1 VKKLLFL
8 MVIFSVLLMSCV
20 EQEVPSEVVTF
31 TVTFNS
37 DGGTG
42 VTQLTVDENA
52 LAAEP
57 ADPTKEGYVFEYWY
71 VTNSEVAYDFTTPV
85 TANLTLTASWVL
97 YVPSELTDAE
107 KLALDITDVETL
119 MFVDEYQLNLPVR
132 GRVSR
137 SAIKWTSSSNYVSS
151 TGFILPIPANETAT
165 TGRITGEYSLNGVKV
180 TKNYD
185 IPLAQ
190 MREVE
195 ISSTRSVPFE
205 NLTTEYTVADGNV
218 NLYFE
223 QDGYVPYI
231 KLVDFFTLLE
241 GFIDPAVDMTF
252 TKGEGTLEIFYQY
265 YDEDEDITY
274 DLILTVNA
282 EDNTIITNDP
292 GFYWAY
298 VYSTETNY
306 GRHITYDNDNPNN
319 HTVEGSDVVYDLDLY
334 NMDIAVYDGDIVLP
348 YYIVNQLF
356 AGSSYYNVYYNNDG
370 LFGIYSLPSEGSLE
384 YRTIKES
391 SMNDEKMPA
400 DLLVHTFNMLAFN
413 LDYFYGLKDIMEVE
427 TYYTLLYAQRNKILT
442 NDPEDFDVAL
452 SALLLKSIDEPHTS
466 YGYPS
471 YFNKP
476 DWEGPEVSSLANYGA
491 RFNEWY
497 ASGLQAVNT
506 VIGAKW
512 GTVSGGGWNATSMS
526 RPHFW
531 FLDDVT
537 VMLNLDDFNT
547 ADIEE
552 SATYDSVLANAVLKV
567 SDISLVLPAVQ
578 SGNKYFYYNSS
589 DENNEKLEILV
600 KGLTAADLVTYGN
613 QLVSLGYTFVQE
625 ATTNQ
630 SKVNGYYQLIIPA
643 EGENPEQSY
652 MVQIAYDEVMKLFY
666 VGIINR
672 IPTSF
677 TSTWPFTVDFADIV
691 NSDSAVYMEM
701 MMDQIMAL
709 APNLENII
717 LDLSW
722 NTGGNIG
729 ALYRI
734 VGFITD
740 QPFEVSGI
748 DRDTGGMST
757 SHVLIEGIPSYAH
770 LNWALLI
777 TPVTFSAA
785 NEMATIFMANDL
797 GPIVGKTSGG
807 GACSITPILL
817 PNGTAFTM
825 SSNNIGAY
833 RTGTGTEEDPFIY
846 HNNEFGIIPDFAID
860 INLIYNAETLLTVF
874 N

>member
-1 VKKLLFL
+1 MKKLLFL
-8 MVIFSVLLMSCV
+8 MVIFSVLLMSCT
-20 EQEVPSEVVTF
+20 EPEVPSEVVTY

-37 DGGTG
+37 DGGTA
-42 VTQLTVDENA
+42 VTSLTVDENA
-52 LAAEP
+52 LVTEP

-71 VTNSEVAYDFTTPV
+71 VTDSEVEYDFTTPV
-85 TANLTLTASWVL
+85 TANITLTASWIL
-97 YVPSELTDAE
+97 DVPSELTDAE
-107 KLALDITDVETL
+107 KIQLDITDVETL
-119 MFVDEYQLNLPVR
+119 MFVDAYQLSLPIR

-137 SAIKWTSSSNYVSS
+137 STIKWTSSSNYISS
-151 TGFILPIPANETAT
+151 TGYIIPIPATETAT
-165 TGRITGEYSLNGVKV
+165 TGQITGEFTLNGVKV
-180 TKNYD
+180 TRTYD
-185 IPLAQ
+185 IPLAP
-190 MREVE
+190 MSEVD
-195 ISSTRSVPFE
+195 ISVTRSVPFE
-205 NLTTEYTVADGNV
+205 NLTTEYTVADGDV

-223 QDGYVPYI
+223 EDGSVPYI
-231 KLVDFFTLLE
+231 KLVDFFALLE
-241 GFIDPAVDMTF
+241 GFIDPEVELTF

-282 EDNTIITNDP
+282 DDNTIITNDP

-319 HTVEGSDVVYDLDLY
+319 HSVEGSDVVYDLDLY
-334 NMDIAVYDGDIVLP
+334 NMDIAVYEGDVVLP

-427 TYYTLLYAQRNKILT
+427 TYYDLLYAQRNKLLT
-442 NDPEDFDVAL
+442 NDPEDFDYAL
-452 SALLLKSIDEPHTS
+452 RDLLLKSIDEPHTS

-471 YFNKP
+471 YFNES
-476 DWEGPEVSSLANYGA
+476 DWAGPEQNDLKYYGD
-491 RFNEWY
+491 RFKSWY
-497 ASGLQAVNT
+497 YDGYVAVDA

-512 GTVSGGGWNATSMS
+512 GEAATGWNASS
-526 RPHFW
+526 SGRPHYW

-552 SATYDSVLANAVLKV
+552 SATYDATLANAVLEAP
-567 SDISLVLPAVQ
+567 DISLVLPAIN
-578 SGNKYFYYNSS
+578 SGSKYFYYNNS
-589 DENNEKLEILV
+589 DENRNKLEVLV
-600 KGLTAADLVTYGN
+600 KGLTAADLTTYGN
-613 QLVSLGYTFVQE
+613 ALVALGYTFVLE
-625 ATTNQ
+625 TTTNLA
-630 SKVNGYYQLIIPA
+630 KANGYYQLVIPA
-643 EGENPEQSY
+643 DGTNAEQSY
-652 MVQIAYDEVMKLFY
+652 MVQIAYNEAMKLFY
-666 VGIINR
+666 VGIINS
-672 IPTSF
+672 IPLSF
-677 TSTWPFTVDFADIV
+677 AGVWPFTVNIDEIV
-691 NSDSAVYMEM
+691 YSDSAVYMEM
-701 MMDQIMAL
+701 MMDQIIL
-709 APNLENII
+709 AAPTLENII
-717 LDLSW
+717 LDISW
-722 NTGGNIG
+722 NTGGNVG

-740 QPFEVSGI
+740 QPFAVSGI
-748 DRDTGGMST
+748 DGDTGGMST
-757 SHVLIEGIPSYAH
+757 SHVLIEGVPSYAH

-777 TPVTFSAA
+777 TPVSFSAA
-785 NEMATIFMANDL
+785 NSLATIFMANDL

-825 SSNNIGAY
+825 SSNNINAY
-833 RTGTGTEEDPFIY
+833 RTGTGTEEDPFVY
-846 HNNEFGIIPDFAID
+846 HNNEFGITPDFAID
-860 INLIYNAETLLTVF
+860 INLIYNVETLLTVF

>member
-1 VKKLLFL
+1 
-8 MVIFSVLLMSCV
+8 MVIFSVLLMSCT
-20 EQEVPSEVVTF
+20 EPEVPSEVVTY

-37 DGGTG
+37 DGGTA
-42 VTQLTVDENA
+42 VTSLTVDENA
-52 LAAEP
+52 LVTEP

-71 VTNSEVAYDFTTPV
+71 VTDSEVEYDFTTPV
-85 TANLTLTASWVL
+85 TANITLTASWIL
-97 YVPSELTDAE
+97 DVPSELTDAE
-107 KLALDITDVETL
+107 KIQLDITDVETL
-119 MFVDEYQLNLPVR
+119 MFVDAYQLSLPIR

-137 SAIKWTSSSNYVSS
+137 STIKWTSSSNYISS
-151 TGFILPIPANETAT
+151 TGYIIPIPATETAT
-165 TGRITGEYSLNGVKV
+165 TGQITGEFTLNGVKV
-180 TKNYD
+180 TRTYD
-185 IPLAQ
+185 IPLAP
-190 MREVE
+190 MSEVD
-195 ISSTRSVPFE
+195 ISVTRSVPFE
-205 NLTTEYTVADGNV
+205 NLTTEYTVADGDV

-223 QDGYVPYI
+223 EDGSVPYI
-231 KLVDFFTLLE
+231 KLVDFFALLE
-241 GFIDPAVDMTF
+241 GFIDPEVELTF

-282 EDNTIITNDP
+282 DDNTIITNDP

-319 HTVEGSDVVYDLDLY
+319 HSVEGSDVVYDLDLY
-334 NMDIAVYDGDIVLP
+334 NMDIAVYEGDVVLP

-427 TYYTLLYAQRNKILT
+427 TYYDLLYAQRNKLLT
-442 NDPEDFDVAL
+442 NDPEDFDYAL
-452 SALLLKSIDEPHTS
+452 RDLLLKSIDEPHTS

-471 YFNKP
+471 YFNES
-476 DWEGPEVSSLANYGA
+476 DWAGPEQNDLKYYGD
-491 RFNEWY
+491 RFKSWY
-497 ASGLQAVNT
+497 YDGYVAVDA

-512 GTVSGGGWNATSMS
+512 GEAATGWNASS
-526 RPHFW
+526 SGRPHYW

-552 SATYDSVLANAVLKV
+552 SATYDATLANAVLEAP
-567 SDISLVLPAVQ
+567 DISLVLPAIN
-578 SGNKYFYYNSS
+578 SGSKYFYYNNS
-589 DENNEKLEILV
+589 DENRNKLEVLV
-600 KGLTAADLVTYGN
+600 KGLTAADLTTYGN
-613 QLVSLGYTFVQE
+613 ALVALGYTFVLE
-625 ATTNQ
+625 TTTNLA
-630 SKVNGYYQLIIPA
+630 KANGYYQLVIPA
-643 EGENPEQSY
+643 DGTNAEQSY
-652 MVQIAYDEVMKLFY
+652 MVQIAYNEAMKLFY
-666 VGIINR
+666 VGIINS
-672 IPTSF
+672 IPLSF
-677 TSTWPFTVDFADIV
+677 AGVWPFTVNIDEIV
-691 NSDSAVYMEM
+691 YSDSAVYMEM
-701 MMDQIMAL
+701 MMDQIIL
-709 APNLENII
+709 AAPTLENII
-717 LDLSW
+717 LDISW
-722 NTGGNIG
+722 NTGGNVG

-740 QPFEVSGI
+740 QPFAVSGI
-748 DRDTGGMST
+748 DGDTGGMST
-757 SHVLIEGIPSYAH
+757 SHVLIEGVPSYAH

-777 TPVTFSAA
+777 TPVSFSAA
-785 NEMATIFMANDL
+785 NSLATIFMANDL

-825 SSNNIGAY
+825 SSNNINAY
-833 RTGTGTEEDPFIY
+833 RTGTGTEEDPFVY
-846 HNNEFGIIPDFAID
+846 HNNEFGITPDFAID
-860 INLIYNAETLLTVF
+860 INLIYNVETLLTVF

>member
-1 VKKLLFL
+1 
-8 MVIFSVLLMSCV
+8 MSCT
-20 EQEVPSEVVTF
+20 EPEVATEVVTY

-37 DGGTG
+37 DGGTA
-42 VTQLTVDENA
+42 VAVQTVDKNA
-52 LAAEP
+52 LATEP
-57 ADPTKEGYVFEYWY
+57 AAPVKEGYIFEYWY
-71 VTNSEVAYDFTTPV
+71 SSNSDVEYDFTTPV
-85 TANLTLTASWVL
+85 TADIILTASWL
-97 YVPSELTDAE
+97 LDVPSELTDAE
-107 KLALDITDVETL
+107 KIALDIQDVETL
-119 MFVDEYQLNLPVR
+119 MFIDEYQLNLPVR

-137 SAIKWTSSSNYVSS
+137 STIKWTSSSNYVSI
-151 TGFILPIPANETAT
+151 TGFILPIPANETVT
-165 TGRITGEYSLNGVKV
+165 TGQIKGEFTLNGVKE
-180 TKNYD
+180 TRTYD
-185 IPLAQ
+185 IPLAP
-190 MREVE
+190 MREVDL
-195 ISSTRSVPFE
+195 SVSRSVPFE
-205 NLTTEYTVADGNV
+205 NLTTEYTVEDGNV

-223 QDGYVPYI
+223 EDGYVPYI
-231 KLVDFFTLLE
+231 KLVDFFDLLE
-241 GFIDPAVDMTF
+241 GFIDPEVEMTF

-265 YDEDEDITY
+265 YDEDEDVMY

-282 EDNTIITNDP
+282 DDNTIITNDP

-319 HTVEGSDVVYDLDLY
+319 HYIEGSDVIYDLDLY
-334 NMDIAVYDGDIVLP
+334 NMDITVFDGDVVLP

-356 AGSSYYNVYYNNDG
+356 AGSSYYNVYYNHDG
-370 LFGIYSLPSEGSLE
+370 LFGIYSLPSEGSIE

-413 LDYFYGLKDIMEVE
+413 MDYFYGLKEIMEVD
-427 TYYTLLYAQRNKILT
+427 TYYDLLYAQRNKLLT

-476 DWEGPEVSSLANYGA
+476 NWEGPEVSSLSDYGT
-491 RFNEWY
+491 RFNTWY
-497 ASGLQAVNT
+497 SSGLQAVNT

-512 GTVSGGGWNATSMS
+512 GTVSGGGWNASSMS
-526 RPHFW
+526 RPHYW
-531 FLDDVT
+531 FLNDVT

-552 SATYDSVLANAVLKV
+552 SAAYDSILANNVLKAP
-567 SDISLVLPAVQ
+567 DISAVLPAINQ
-578 SGNKYFYYNSS
+578 GNKYFYYNNS
-589 DENNEKLEILV
+589 DENRNQLEILV
-600 KGLTAADLVTYGN
+600 KGLSAADLISYGSA
-613 QLVSLGYTFVQE
+613 LEGLGYTFINE
-625 ATTNQ
+625 ETTVL
-630 SKVNGYYQLIIPA
+630 SKAHGYYQLIIPA
-643 EGENPEQSY
+643 DGTNAEQSY
-652 MVQIAYDEVMKLFY
+652 MVQIAYSEQMKLFY
-666 VGIINR
+666 VGIINDV
-672 IPTSF
+672 PLSF
-677 TSTWPFTVDFADIV
+677 SGVWPFTVDIDDIV
-691 NSDSAVYMEM
+691 YSDSAVYMEM
-701 MMDQIMAL
+701 MLDQIITAS
-709 APNLENII
+709 PNLENII

-722 NTGGNIG
+722 NTGGNVG

-740 QPFEVSGI
+740 QPFAVSGI

-785 NEMATIFMANDL
+785 NSMATIFLANDL
-797 GPIVGKTSGG
+797 GPIIGKTSGG

-825 SSNNIGAY
+825 SSNNINAY
-833 RTGTGTEEDPFIY
+833 RTGAGTEEDPYVY
-846 HNNEFGIIPDFAID
+846 HNNEFGITPDYQID
-860 INLIYNAETLLTVF
+860 INLIYNIDTLLTVF

>member
-8 MVIFSVLLMSCV
+8 MVIFSVLLMSCT
-20 EQEVPSEVVTF
+20 EPEVPSEVVTY

-37 DGGTG
+37 DGGTA
-42 VTQLTVDENA
+42 VTSLTVDENA
-52 LAAEP
+52 LVTEP

-71 VTNSEVAYDFTTPV
+71 VTDSEVEYDFTTPV
-85 TANLTLTASWVL
+85 TANITLTASWIL
-97 YVPSELTDAE
+97 DVPSELTDAE
-107 KLALDITDVETL
+107 KIQLDITDVETL
-119 MFVDEYQLNLPVR
+119 MFVDAYQLSLPIR

-137 SAIKWTSSSNYVSS
+137 STIKWTSSSNYISS
-151 TGFILPIPANETAT
+151 TGYIIPIPATETAT
-165 TGRITGEYSLNGVKV
+165 TGQITGEFTLNGVKV
-180 TKNYD
+180 TRTYD
-185 IPLAQ
+185 IPLAP
-190 MREVE
+190 MSEVD
-195 ISSTRSVPFE
+195 ISVTRSVPFE
-205 NLTTEYTVADGNV
+205 NLTTEYTVADGDV

-223 QDGYVPYI
+223 EDGSVPYI
-231 KLVDFFTLLE
+231 KLVDFFALLE
-241 GFIDPAVDMTF
+241 GFIDPEVELTF

-282 EDNTIITNDP
+282 DDNTIITNDP

-319 HTVEGSDVVYDLDLY
+319 HSVEGSDVVYDLDLY
-334 NMDIAVYDGDIVLP
+334 NMDIAVYEGDVVLP

-427 TYYTLLYAQRNKILT
+427 TYYDLLYAQRNKLLT
-442 NDPEDFDVAL
+442 NDPEDFDYAL
-452 SALLLKSIDEPHTS
+452 RDLLLKSIDEPHTS

-471 YFNKP
+471 YFNES
-476 DWEGPEVSSLANYGA
+476 DWAGPEQNDLKYYGD
-491 RFNEWY
+491 RFKSWY
-497 ASGLQAVNT
+497 YDGYVAVDA

-512 GTVSGGGWNATSMS
+512 GEAATGWNASS
-526 RPHFW
+526 SGRPHYW

-552 SATYDSVLANAVLKV
+552 SATYDATLANAVLEAP
-567 SDISLVLPAVQ
+567 DISLVLPAIN
-578 SGNKYFYYNSS
+578 SGSKYFYYNNS
-589 DENNEKLEILV
+589 DENRNKLEVLV
-600 KGLTAADLVTYGN
+600 KGLTAADLTTYGN
-613 QLVSLGYTFVQE
+613 ALVALGYTFVLE
-625 ATTNQ
+625 TTTNLA
-630 SKVNGYYQLIIPA
+630 KANGYYQLVIPA
-643 EGENPEQSY
+643 DGTNAEQSY
-652 MVQIAYDEVMKLFY
+652 MVQIAYNEAMKLFY
-666 VGIINR
+666 VGIINS
-672 IPTSF
+672 IPLSF
-677 TSTWPFTVDFADIV
+677 AGVWPFTVNIDEIV
-691 NSDSAVYMEM
+691 YSDSAVYMEM
-701 MMDQIMAL
+701 MMDQIIL
-709 APNLENII
+709 AAPTLENII
-717 LDLSW
+717 LDISW
-722 NTGGNIG
+722 NTGGNVG

-740 QPFEVSGI
+740 QPFAVSGI
-748 DRDTGGMST
+748 DGDTGGMST
-757 SHVLIEGIPSYAH
+757 SHVLIEGVPSYAH

-777 TPVTFSAA
+777 TPVSFSAA
-785 NEMATIFMANDL
+785 NSLATIFMANDL

-825 SSNNIGAY
+825 SSNNINAY
-833 RTGTGTEEDPFIY
+833 RTGTGTEEDPFVY
-846 HNNEFGIIPDFAID
+846 HNNEFGITPDFAID
-860 INLIYNAETLLTVF
+860 INLIYNVETLLTVF

>member
-1 VKKLLFL
+1 
-8 MVIFSVLLMSCV
+8 MVIFSVLLMSCT
-20 EQEVPSEVVTF
+20 EPEVPSEVVTY

-37 DGGTG
+37 DGGTA
-42 VTQLTVDENA
+42 VTSLTVDENA
-52 LAAEP
+52 LVTEP

-71 VTNSEVAYDFTTPV
+71 VTDSEVEYDFTTPV
-85 TANLTLTASWVL
+85 TANITLTASWIL
-97 YVPSELTDAE
+97 DVPSELTDAE
-107 KLALDITDVETL
+107 KIQLDITDVETL
-119 MFVDEYQLNLPVR
+119 MFVDAYQLSLPIR

-137 SAIKWTSSSNYVSS
+137 STIKWTSSSNYISS
-151 TGFILPIPANETAT
+151 TGYIIPIPATETAT
-165 TGRITGEYSLNGVKV
+165 TGQITGEFTLNGVKV
-180 TKNYD
+180 TRTYD
-185 IPLAQ
+185 IPLAP
-190 MREVE
+190 MSEVD
-195 ISSTRSVPFE
+195 ISVTRSVPFE
-205 NLTTEYTVADGNV
+205 NLTTEYTVADGDV

-223 QDGYVPYI
+223 EDGSVPYI
-231 KLVDFFTLLE
+231 KLVDFFALLE
-241 GFIDPAVDMTF
+241 GFIDPEVELTF

-282 EDNTIITNDP
+282 DDNTIITNDP

-319 HTVEGSDVVYDLDLY
+319 HSVEGSDVVYDLDLY
-334 NMDIAVYDGDIVLP
+334 NMDIAVYEGDVVLP

-427 TYYTLLYAQRNKILT
+427 TYYDLLYAQRNKLLT
-442 NDPEDFDVAL
+442 NDPEDFDYAL
-452 SALLLKSIDEPHTS
+452 RDLLLKSIDEPHTS

-471 YFNKP
+471 YFNES
-476 DWEGPEVSSLANYGA
+476 DWAGPEQNDLKYYGD
-491 RFNEWY
+491 RFKSWY
-497 ASGLQAVNT
+497 YDGYVAVDA

-512 GTVSGGGWNATSMS
+512 GEAATGWNASS
-526 RPHFW
+526 SGRPHYW

-552 SATYDSVLANAVLKV
+552 SSTYDATLANAVLEAP
-567 SDISLVLPAVQ
+567 DISLVLPAIN
-578 SGNKYFYYNSS
+578 SGSKYFYYNNS
-589 DENNEKLEILV
+589 DENRNKLEVLV
-600 KGLTAADLVTYGN
+600 KGLTAADLTTYGN
-613 QLVSLGYTFVQE
+613 ALVALGYTFVLE
-625 ATTNQ
+625 TTTNLA
-630 SKVNGYYQLIIPA
+630 KANGYYQLVIPA
-643 EGENPEQSY
+643 DGTNAEQSY
-652 MVQIAYDEVMKLFY
+652 MVQIAYNEAMKLFY
-666 VGIINR
+666 VGIINS
-672 IPTSF
+672 IPLSF
-677 TSTWPFTVDFADIV
+677 AGVWPFTVNIDEIV
-691 NSDSAVYMEM
+691 YSDSAVYMEM
-701 MMDQIMAL
+701 MMDQIIL
-709 APNLENII
+709 AAPTLENII
-717 LDLSW
+717 LDISW
-722 NTGGNIG
+722 NTGGNVG

-740 QPFEVSGI
+740 QPFAVSGI
-748 DRDTGGMST
+748 DGDTGGMST
-757 SHVLIEGIPSYAH
+757 SHVLIEGVPSYAH

-777 TPVTFSAA
+777 TPVSFSAA
-785 NEMATIFMANDL
+785 NSLATIFMANDL

-825 SSNNIGAY
+825 SSNNINAY
-833 RTGTGTEEDPFIY
+833 RTGTGTEEDPFVY
-846 HNNEFGIIPDFAID
+846 HNNEFGITPDFAID
-860 INLIYNAETLLTVF
+860 INLIYNVETLLTVF

>member
-1 VKKLLFL
+1 
-8 MVIFSVLLMSCV
+8 MVIFSVLLMSRT
-20 EQEVPSEVVTF
+20 EPEVPSEVVTF

-37 DGGTG
+37 DGGTD
-42 VTQLTVDENA
+42 VSQQTVEENA
-52 LAAEP
+52 LATEP
-57 ADPTKEGYVFEYWY
+57 TDPTKEGYVFEYWY
-71 VTNSEVAYDFTTPV
+71 MTNGEVAYDFTTPV
-85 TANLTLTASWVL
+85 TGNLTLTASWVL
-97 YVPSELTDAE
+97 DVPSELTDAE
-107 KLALDITDVETL
+107 KIALDITDVETL
-119 MFVDEYQLNLPVR
+119 MFVDEYQLNLPIK

-165 TGRITGEYSLNGVKV
+165 TGRITAEYSLNGVKV

-185 IPLAQ
+185 IPLAP

-195 ISSTRSVPFE
+195 IASTRSVPFE
-205 NLTTEYTVADGNV
+205 NLTTEYTVADGDV

-223 QDGYVPYI
+223 EDGYVPYI
-231 KLVDFFTLLE
+231 KLVDFFALLE
-241 GFIDPAVDMTF
+241 GFIDPEVDMTF

-265 YDEDEDITY
+265 YDEDEDVTY
-274 DLILTVNA
+274 DLILNVNA

-334 NMDIAVYDGDIVLP
+334 NMDIAVYDGDVVLP

-370 LFGIYSLPSEGSLE
+370 LYGIYSLPSEGSLE

-413 LDYFYGLKDIMEVE
+413 LDYFYGLKDIMEVD
-427 TYYTLLYAQRNKILT
+427 TYYSLLYTQRNKLLT
-442 NDPEDFDVAL
+442 NDPEDFDYAL
-452 SALLLKSIDEPHTS
+452 RDLLLKSIDEPHTS

-471 YFNKP
+471 YFNES
-476 DWEGPEVSSLANYGA
+476 DWTGPEQNDLKYYGD
-491 RFNEWY
+491 RFKSWY
-497 ASGLQAVNT
+497 YDGYVAVDA

-512 GTVSGGGWNATSMS
+512 GEAATGWNASS
-526 RPHFW
+526 SGRPHYW

-552 SATYDSVLANAVLKV
+552 SATYDAVLANAVLEAP
-567 SDISLVLPAVQ
+567 DISLVLPAIN
-578 SGNKYFYYNSS
+578 SGNKYFYYNNS
-589 DENNEKLEILV
+589 DENRNKLEVLV
-600 KGLTAADLVTYGN
+600 KGLTATDLTTYGN
-613 QLVSLGYTFVQE
+613 ALITLGYTFVQE
-625 ATTNQ
+625 TTTNLA
-630 SKVNGYYQLIIPA
+630 KANGYYQLVIPA
-643 EGENPEQSY
+643 DGTNAEQSY
-652 MVQIAYDEVMKLFY
+652 MVQIAYNEAMKLFY
-666 VGIINR
+666 VGIINS
-672 IPTSF
+672 IPLSF
-677 TSTWPFTVDFADIV
+677 AGVWPFTVNIDEIV
-691 NSDSAVYMEM
+691 YSDSAVYMEM
-701 MMDQIMAL
+701 MMDQIIL
-709 APNLENII
+709 AAPTLENII
-717 LDLSW
+717 LDISW
-722 NTGGNIG
+722 NTGGNVG

-740 QPFEVSGI
+740 QPFAVSGI
-748 DRDTGGMST
+748 DGDTGGMST
-757 SHVLIEGIPSYAH
+757 SHVLIAGVPSYAH

-777 TPVTFSAA
+777 TPVSFSAA
-785 NEMATIFMANDL
+785 NSLATIFMANDL

-825 SSNNIGAY
+825 SSNNINAY
-833 RTGTGTEEDPFIY
+833 RTGSGTEEDPFVY
-846 HNNEFGIIPDFAID
+846 HNNEFGITPDFAID
-860 INLIYNAETLLTVF
+860 INLIYNVETLLTVF